1 MGMACSARSSGAPS
15 TYDELRD
22 HHPEFRRC
30 GLRLSC
36 EVVCRPSPPQA
47 VTDREVWIKAG
58 AIVAEHGAMTNDYII
73 EQLGNILD
81 SHAEI
86 EDWRRVAA
94 AVDAIRE
101 AKPQ

>member
-1 MGMACSARSSGAPS
+1 MGMDWLPRSSGAPS

-30 GLRLSC
+30 GLRLTR
-36 EVVCRPSPPQA
+36 EVVCPPSLPQA
-47 VTDREVWIKAG
+47 VTDRDVWIKAG
-58 AIVAEHGAMTNDYII
+58 AIVAEHGAMTNNYII
-73 EQLGNILD
+73 EQLGKILD

-94 AVDAIRE
+94 AVDAITE